1 VRSRFD
7 SLPRARYLRG
17 RKSGS
22 NLPSALP
29 GKVLRSCRR
38 VAADYRRS
46 RPFARRTV
54 TAYEPQLNSD
64 RARAMLDAAAGGN
77 VLVVGDAM
85 LDRYLEGSVDRISPE
100 APVPVVHVERERVAL
115 GGAANVAA
123 GVVALGARCRI
134 VAIVGED
141 RPGETLRDLLAENGV
156 PVEDLV
162 SEPAR
167 PTTEKTRVLARHQ
180 QILRID
186 RESAAPA
193 ESEVA
198 DALEARAREALESAD
213 VLVLEDYDKGALSRD
228 LSATLLREANR
239 RGIPSIVDPKLRHFF
254 DFRGA
259 WLFKPNIRELA
270 AALGLERA
278 PRAESDLRPLLDRLG
293 CENLLLTLG
302 EEGMILLSRDRPD
315 PCRIPSRA
323 REVFDVTGAGDTV
336 VATLGAALIGRPDLP
351 MAAALANVA
360 AGIEVGRLGAVPVT
374 REELLEEIAGRA

>member
-1 VRSRFD
+1 SGEI
-7 SLPRARYLRG
+7 LRE
-17 RKSGS
+17 
-22 NLPSALP
+22 LLSA
-29 GKVLRSCRR
+29 
-38 VAADYRRS
+38 
-46 RPFARRTV
+46 
-54 TAYEPQLNSD
+54 
-64 RARAMLDAAAGGN
+64 
-77 VLVVGDAM
+77 
-85 LDRYLEGSVDRISPE
+85 
-100 APVPVVHVERERVAL
+100 H
-115 GGAANVAA
+115 
-123 GVVALGARCRI
+123 
-134 VAIVGED
+134 
-141 RPGETLRDLLAENGV
+141 GV
-156 PVEDLV
+156 PAEDLV
-162 SEPAR
+162 GDPTR

-259 WLFKPNIRELA
+259 WLFKPNVRELA